1 MARMICKSTKDSSLA
16 IKLITIHKI
25 PMGISHKIKVFL
37 LPNLYEKH
45 NYNFSLKMNKITNSL
60 ILTYL
65 EEQDTKN
72 CLAQME

>member
-1 MARMICKSTKDSSLA
+1 MICKSTKDSSLA

-25 PMGISHKIKVFL
+25 PIGTSHKIKVFL
-37 LPNLYEKH
+37 LPNLYDKLS
-45 NYNFSLKMNKITNSL
+45 YNSFLKKMNKITNSL

>member
-1 MARMICKSTKDSSLA
+1 MICKSTKDSSLA

-25 PMGISHKIKVFL
+25 PIGTSHKIKVFL
-37 LPNLYEKH
+37 LPNLYDKL
-45 NYNFSLKMNKITNSL
+45 NYNFFQKMNKITNSL